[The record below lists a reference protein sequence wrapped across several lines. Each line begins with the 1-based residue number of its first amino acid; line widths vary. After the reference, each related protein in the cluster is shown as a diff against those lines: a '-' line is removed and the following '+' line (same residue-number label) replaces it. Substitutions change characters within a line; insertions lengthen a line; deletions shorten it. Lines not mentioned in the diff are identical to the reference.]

1 MNFKRLRIWQE
12 AHYLTLEIYRLTQS
26 FPPHE
31 VEGLSLEMRNS
42 VLRIAS
48 QIARASGVLDA
59 GDRVRSLRA
68 ALRSAKELKVRIEIA
83 KGFNFIDVSPAQELS
98 NQADRIEL
106 MLKKSLL
113 KVRTAAQHKK

>member
-1 MNFKRLRIWQE
+1 LQ
-12 AHYLTLEIYRLTQS
+12 
-26 FPPHE
+26 
-31 VEGLSLEMRNS
+31 
-42 VLRIAS
+42 
-48 QIARASGVLDA
+48 
-59 GDRVRSLRA
+59 A

-83 KGFNFIDVSPAQELS
+83 KGFNFIDVSPAQDLS